1 MQFTFFLFCFVS
13 GRDNPTAG
21 GLSANGNPTKASP
34 ATLSGSPLLFL
45 PVDSCIPPKKRVRP
59 TEVGLMKNAQTTPK
73 QVQPYAIS
81 VDWLQVYCFVDNPN
95 IEEFT
100 PLFSSQFDI
109 VKLPHGTRQF
119 KNVYEI
125 YTVDREEDN
134 PKNTVYNPIK
144 HNGNYKK

>member
-1 MQFTFFLFCFVS
+1 
-13 GRDNPTAG
+13 
-21 GLSANGNPTKASP
+21 
-34 ATLSGSPLLFL
+34 
-45 PVDSCIPPKKRVRP
+45 
-59 TEVGLMKNAQTTPK
+59 MKNAQTTPK

-100 PLFSSQFDI
+100 PLFSSQFEI

-134 PKNTVYNPIK
+134 PKNTVDNPIK
-144 HNGNYKK
+144 HNRDYNNHATYKDPYRYRLVPRMHVSYQKSTGLYYHPSY

>member
-1 MQFTFFLFCFVS
+1 
-13 GRDNPTAG
+13 
-21 GLSANGNPTKASP
+21 
-34 ATLSGSPLLFL
+34 
-45 PVDSCIPPKKRVRP
+45 
-59 TEVGLMKNAQTTPK
+59 MKNAQTTPK

-100 PLFSSQFDI
+100 PLFSSQFEI

-134 PKNTVYNPIK
+134 PKNTVHNSIK
-144 HNGNYKK
+144 HNRNYKK

>member
-1 MQFTFFLFCFVS
+1 M
-13 GRDNPTAG
+13 
-21 GLSANGNPTKASP
+21 
-34 ATLSGSPLLFL
+34 
-45 PVDSCIPPKKRVRP
+45 
-59 TEVGLMKNAQTTPK
+59 
-73 QVQPYAIS
+73 QPYAIS

-134 PKNTVYNPIK
+134 PKNTVHNPIK
-144 HNGNYKK
+144 HNRNYKNSNKKISGTIQA